1 MQTDLPLFQRRQ
13 LEVIA
18 RVTPHAMAG
27 HILNTTVLAF
37 ALAGA
42 VPTAELIL
50 WCVYSYA
57 IALVLLYRHVRGR
70 GRVPRHFGHAA
81 SRATVY
87 AFLLALPWST
97 MTVLHLGA
105 LGRDQELIL
114 LALVVGMA
122 ASGTVLLSAVP
133 SAAFGYMS
141 GILVPGAVKCL
152 IFLDQRVY
160 LLLGVLALSYWWFLA
175 ALIMKIAREITERE
189 QAEGK
194 LNETEGELRRLL
206 GALGERNT
214 QFALAEKS
222 ALVGSFAYDVGT
234 DMLQVSD
241 GYAAIHGFPNE
252 TKEIPRSR
260 WLAGVHPED
269 RARVDELRSRAFS
282 AGSPE
287 YNFDFRI
294 VRSGGEVRWIEGRAF
309 VAYRD
314 GGSPQRVAGVNI
326 DVTERK
332 RAEAAI
338 EESRARYRALYDDNP
353 SMYFTVDASGTVL
366 SVNEFGARQLGYRPA
381 ELVGRSVL
389 EVVHEGD
396 HEGAR
401 RWLASCA
408 QNAGTIATTEMR
420 KVRRDGSTMWVRKV
434 ARAVQGFGGQAL
446 IVVCEDITERK
457 KAELALAEREAQ
469 LALAGKAARVG
480 SFVVDYATLLIQ
492 ASPGFAALHGLA
504 EEAQELTCEEW
515 QAHLHPDDLARFEA
529 QRSRVFA
536 ERRRELNMEYRIVGA
551 DGEARWI
558 ESRGLVSYDG
568 GGRPGRLVGVH
579 IDITERKQA
588 EERLQESERK
598 VRELLGALPA
608 AIYVTDAVGH
618 IIYCNQS
625 AVDLW
630 GTEPV
635 LGKDKWSDLVKF
647 YHADGS
653 PMVLEDCPTEV
664 ALKHGRIAR
673 GQEAIV
679 ERRGGTRIPVIPYP
693 TPLRDESGTIVG
705 VVNMTVDIS
714 ERRKVELALA
724 ERNIQLSLAGK
735 AVLVG
740 SYSYDTNTEMMQ
752 ISEGYV
758 AIHGFPEGTTEIA
771 RSECLAGVHPD
782 DIGRAEQAR
791 SEAFRACRGEYS
803 VEYRIVRPDNEMRW
817 VETRCFISY
826 GSEGRP
832 QRVVG
837 VSIDITERKRV
848 EEQQGKLVAE
858 LDHRVKN
865 VLATVQAIA
874 AQTLQ
879 ASSTM
884 EHFVAAL
891 DGRIRSMGLTHELLS
906 HRRWRGIPLAEL
918 VGRELAPYA
927 TGSNTE
933 FSGPEVMLSA
943 EAGQA
948 MATVLHELVTNAAKH
963 GALSASTG
971 RVSIDW
977 RLPLNGSASGRLA
990 LSWRETGGPL
1000 VVSPSKSGYGM
1011 DVVRSVIPYE
1021 LGGTVDHVLAPEG
1034 ARCRMEIPLA
1044 HLRAGSSLTNG
1055 SVPTGSTRG

>member
-1 MQTDLPLFQRRQ
+1 M
-13 LEVIA
+13 
-18 RVTPHAMAG
+18 
-27 HILNTTVLAF
+27 
-37 ALAGA
+37 
-42 VPTAELIL
+42 
-50 WCVYSYA
+50 
-57 IALVLLYRHVRGR
+57 
-70 GRVPRHFGHAA
+70 
-81 SRATVY
+81 
-87 AFLLALPWST
+87 
-97 MTVLHLGA
+97 
-105 LGRDQELIL
+105 
-114 LALVVGMA
+114 
-122 ASGTVLLSAVP
+122 
-133 SAAFGYMS
+133 
-141 GILVPGAVKCL
+141 
-152 IFLDQRVY
+152 
-160 LLLGVLALSYWWFLA
+160 LALSYWWFLA

-194 LNETEGELRRLL
+194 LHETEGELRRLL

-234 DMLQVSD
+234 DTLQVSD

-269 RARVDELRSRAFS
+269 RARVDELRGRAFRTR
-282 AGSPE
+282 SPE
-287 YNFDFRI
+287 YGVDFRI
-294 VRSGGEVRWIEGRAF
+294 VRSGGEVRWIEARAF

-314 GGSPQRVAGVNI
+314 DGSPHRVAGVNI

-332 RAEAAI
+332 RAEAAL

-353 SMYFTVDASGTVL
+353 SMYFTVDAAGTVL

-457 KAELALAEREAQ
+457 KTELALAEREAQ
-469 LALAGKAARVG
+469 LALAGRAARVG

-492 ASPGFAALHGLA
+492 ASPGFAAIHGLA

-536 ERRRELNMEYRIVGA
+536 EQRRELNMEYRIVGA
-551 DGEARWI
+551 DGKARWI

-568 GGRPGRLVGVH
+568 DERPVRLVGVH

-653 PMVLEDCPTEV
+653 SMALEDCPTEV

-679 ERRGGTRIPVIPYP
+679 ERRDGTRIPVIPYP
-693 TPLRDESGTIVG
+693 TPLRDETGTIVG

-735 AVLVG
+735 AALVG
-740 SYSYDTNTEMMQ
+740 SYSYDANTEMMQ

-782 DIGRAEQAR
+782 DMGRAEQAR

-803 VEYRIVRPDNEMRW
+803 AEYRIVRPDDEMRW

-826 GSEGRP
+826 DSEGRP

-918 VGRELAPYA
+918 VERELAPYA

-933 FSGPEVMLSA
+933 FSGPEVMLSV
-943 EAGQA
+943 EAGQTIG
-948 MATVLHELVTNAAKH
+948 MVLHELVTNAAKH
-963 GALSASTG
+963 GALSASSG

-977 RLPLNGSASGRLA
+977 RLPLNGSATGRMA
-990 LSWRETGGPL
+990 LTWRETGGPL
-1000 VVSPSKSGYGM
+1000 VLSPSKSGYGM

-1055 SVPTGSTRG
+1055 SVPTGSLHPTRG